1 MNKPRQQMIR
11 QKSRDRSG
19 ATSVE
24 FALCLPILFAFV
36 FGILEFSR
44 VTQLQQSTRLAAFEG
59 ARAGIALDAATTDV
73 QAAVNRVMSAV
84 SIANFSTSIS
94 PSPLAYTSSSVSV
107 TVSLD
112 PTQNAWFTWFVTSSN
127 NITTN
132 VTLMREVN
140 AVSVP

>member
-1 MNKPRQQMIR
+1 MTRQR
-11 QKSRDRSG
+11 KRNSNRRG
-19 ATSVE
+19 ATTVE
-24 FALCLPILFAFV
+24 FAVCLPILLTFV

-44 VTQLQQSTRLAAFEG
+44 VTQLQQSVRLAAFEG

-73 QAAVNRVMSAV
+73 QSAVDRVMSAI
-84 SIANFSTSIS
+84 SIAHYTTTITPSALSYTSTSI
-94 PSPLAYTSSSVSV
+94 SV

-127 NITTN
+127 AISAN
-132 VTLMREVN
+132 VTLLREVN